1 MKSFIDPLIEK
12 CVFHVYTRG
21 IDRKP
26 IFLTDKHYRSFLRKY
41 ERLVSPYVDTYAFCL
56 LGNHFHFL
64 IRIKSNQEIDKL
76 IDLKM
81 LPLRKVP
88 VGLFVSRKIGNLLNS
103 HAQMF
108 NIATSRTGGLFESPF
123 RRKPV
128 DSSQYLT
135 HLIKY
140 IHLNPVT
147 HEIHGNYEFYPYSSY
162 PEYFKFKSRII
173 DKKEGLFWFGNLEVF
188 EKFHETET
196 SEEKISKLLID

>member
-1 MKSFIDPLIEK
+1 MKSFIDPLIEN

-26 IFLTDKHYRSFLRKY
+26 IFLSDRHFKSFLRKY
-41 ERLVSPYVDTYAFCL
+41 ERLVSPYVNTYAFCL
-56 LGNHFHFL
+56 LDNHFHFL
-64 IRIKSNQEIDKL
+64 IRIKSKQEIDKL
-76 IDLKM
+76 IDLKQQ
-81 LPLRKVP
+81 PPRKVP
-88 VGLFVSRKIGNLLNS
+88 VGIFVSRKIGNLLNS

-140 IHLNPVT
+140 IHLNPVK
-147 HEIHGNYEFYPYSSY
+147 HKIHGNYEFYPYSSY
-162 PEYFKFKSRII
+162 REYLKFKPKIV
-173 DKKEGLFWFGNLEVF
+173 DKNEGLFWFGSLEIF

-196 SEEKISKLLID
+196 PENKIANLLIE